1 MEAELI
7 CMALANKEIYLS
19 NMMAELG
26 FGKLFHSVA
35 LLLDNTDVLYIA
47 GHSTYR
53 SRTRHIALRIV
64 FLKEVVK
71 EGRTTI
77 HNVVITRHLADM
89 GTKFLIK
96 GTHRHL
102 LELIKG
108 YTGKEKEQRNEE
120 IHTRS
125 T

>member
-35 LLLDNTDVLYIA
+35 LLVDNTDVLYIA

-77 HNVVITRHLADM
+77 HNVVITRHLAD
-89 GTKFLIK
+89 TVSY
-96 GTHRHL
+96 THL
-102 LELIKG
+102 TLPTI
-108 YTGKEKEQRNEE
+108 Y
-120 IHTRS
+120 S
-125 T
+125 V